1 MLPLERLLRQE
12 ARKQMER
19 LKYVSNDGALL
30 KIERYCLQEG
40 KAAGTQMIRVC
51 NAAGLE
57 MHLVADR
64 ALDISELRFRGVS
77 IGYLSATGI
86 THPSYY
92 EPEGYGW
99 LRSFYGG
106 FLTTCG
112 LDQVGEPCQIGSNS
126 YGLHGRIANCP
137 AEQIC
142 TEVRRKGEK
151 LVGVVSGAIKQA
163 CQQGEAYLLRRT
175 YYFTDDSA
183 GFTFEDEIENQSGK
197 DVPLQVLYHFNL
209 GYPFLSP
216 TLKMQLPKS
225 RTVAWNEASKEMCSD
240 YSNCA
245 DDREMTLMHLLT
257 EKSNQERLILQNQGI
272 QLALEFDGKQLPI
285 LAQWRLLQPRE
296 YILAFEPTNNHLRG
310 LEWEKLNGAVDILQS
325 GEKRKY
331 QFSVKFMAIQ

>member
-1 MLPLERLLRQE
+1 
-12 ARKQMER
+12 MER
-19 LKYVSNDGALL
+19 LNCVSNDGALL

-51 NAAGLE
+51 NDAGLE

-112 LDQVGEPCQIGSNS
+112 LDQVGEPCQVGSNS

-137 AEQIC
+137 AEQLC
-142 TEVRRKGEK
+142 TEVRREGDK
-151 LVGVVSGAIKQA
+151 LVGVIRGTIKQA
-163 CQQGEAYLLRRT
+163 CQQEEAYILRRT

-183 GFTFEDEIENQSGK
+183 EFTFEDEIENQSGK
-197 DVPLQVLYHFNL
+197 EMPLQVLYHFNL

-216 TLKMQLPKS
+216 TLKMQLPESK
-225 RTVAWNEASKEMCSD
+225 TVAWDEASEEMCVD
-240 YSNCA
+240 YSNCT

-257 EKSNQERLILQNQGI
+257 QKSSKERVVLQNQGI
-272 QLALEFDGKQLPI
+272 QLSLEFDGKQLPI

-310 LEWEKLNGAVDILQS
+310 LEWETKKGTSALLTP
-325 GEKRKY
+325 GEKVKY
-331 QFSVKFMAIQ
+331 RFGIILEKIINNSVSN